1 MKNQSKS
8 NSLPYYKLVTY
19 LSAEA
24 QEYLAQTTDGT
35 SHYAILNQL
44 MKDTAVVPTTT
55 TKRGNVIKLQ
65 IGQVECSIHSFCQTM
80 SLGRKAM
87 ERIIRQFEDL
97 GIIRLHRSRLAT
109 IADMLCI
116 SSWQLHD
123 DTVVYNSIPL
133 LPVGSP
139 SGNQPKQKDASKDRA
154 SQTNTNTSSGVNS
167 KILTDTLP
175 LTSGVASDSTLTYNP
190 TEEPSS
196 GEEATCALQPSCT
209 PSDNNPL
216 ALSHQENRG
225 ASTGFTTDLFGDQFE
240 SETTI
245 EASQDVPKA

>member
-1 MKNQSKS
+1 MTNQSNF
-8 NSLPYYKLVTY
+8 NSLPYYKVVTY

-55 TKRGNVIKLQ
+55 TKRGNVIKLR

-87 ERIIRQFEDL
+87 ERIIRQFEEL

-123 DTVVYNSIPL
+123 DSVVYNSVPL

-139 SGNQPKQKDASKDRA
+139 SGNQQKQTDASKDKTT
-154 SQTNTNTSSGVNS
+154 STKTDVSSGANS
-167 KILTDTLP
+167 KSLADTLP
-175 LTSGVASDSTLTYNP
+175 LASEAPSDSTQTYIP
-190 TEEPSS
+190 SEKRSS
-196 GEEATCALQPSCT
+196 GEEGASGSQPSFT
-209 PSDNNPL
+209 PSNNKILPL
-216 ALSHQENRG
+216 SQPENRG
-225 ASTGFTTDLFGDQFE
+225 ASSGFTTDLFGDQFE
-240 SETTI
+240 SGTAI

>member
-1 MKNQSKS
+1 MTNQSKS
-8 NSLPYYKLVTY
+8 NSLPYYKVVTY

-55 TKRGNVIKLQ
+55 TKRGNVIKLH

-87 ERIIRQFEDL
+87 ERIIRQFEEL

-123 DTVVYNSIPL
+123 DSVVYNSIPL
-133 LPVGSP
+133 LPIDSP
-139 SGNQPKQKDASKDRA
+139 SGNQQKKKDATKERP
-154 SQTNTNTSSGVNS
+154 TSTKTEGTSGANS
-167 KILTDTLP
+167 KRLADTLP
-175 LTSGVASDSTLTYNP
+175 LASEAPSDSAQTYNP
-190 TEEPSS
+190 SEKPSS
-196 GEEATCALQPSCT
+196 EEEGASGSQPSFT
-209 PSDNNPL
+209 PSDNKTLPL
-216 ALSHQENRG
+216 SQPENRG
-225 ASTGFTTDLFGDQFE
+225 ASTGYTTDLFGDQFK
-240 SETTI
+240 SGTTL

>member
-1 MKNQSKS
+1 MTNQSKS
-8 NSLPYYKLVTY
+8 NSLPYYKVVTY

-55 TKRGNVIKLQ
+55 TKRGNVIKLH

-87 ERIIRQFEDL
+87 ERIIRQFEEL

-123 DTVVYNSIPL
+123 DTIVYNSIHL
-133 LPVGSP
+133 LPVGSA
-139 SGNQPKQKDASKDRA
+139 SGNRQKQTDSSKYKPSSAKTDA
-154 SQTNTNTSSGVNS
+154 TSGANS
-167 KILTDTLP
+167 KSLADTLP
-175 LTSGVASDSTLTYNP
+175 LASEATSDSAQTYNP
-190 TEEPSS
+190 SEKPSS
-196 GEEATCALQPSCT
+196 GEEGASGSQPSFT
-209 PSDNNPL
+209 PSDNKILPL
-216 ALSHQENRG
+216 SQPENRG
-225 ASTGFTTDLFGDQFE
+225 ASSGFTTDLFGNQFE
-240 SETTI
+240 SGTAI

>member
-1 MKNQSKS
+1 MTNQSKS
-8 NSLPYYKLVTY
+8 NSLPYYKVVTY

-55 TKRGNVIKLQ
+55 TKRGNVIKLH

-87 ERIIRQFEDL
+87 ERIIRQFEEL

-123 DTVVYNSIPL
+123 DSVVYNSIPL
-133 LPVGSP
+133 LPVGSH
-139 SGNQPKQKDASKDRA
+139 SGNQQKQKVDTKERP
-154 SQTNTNTSSGVNS
+154 TSTKTEGTSGANS
-167 KILTDTLP
+167 KSLADTLP
-175 LTSGVASDSTLTYNP
+175 LASEAPSDSAQTYNP
-190 TEEPSS
+190 SEKPSS
-196 GEEATCALQPSCT
+196 GEEGASGSQASFT
-209 PSDNNPL
+209 PSDNKPL
-216 ALSHQENRG
+216 PLSQPENRG

-240 SETTI
+240 SGTI
-245 EASQDVPKA
+245 VEASQDVPKA

>member
-1 MKNQSKS
+1 MTNQSKS
-8 NSLPYYKLVTY
+8 NSLPYYKVVTY

-133 LPVGSP
+133 LPVGSH
-139 SGNQPKQKDASKDRA
+139 SGNQPKQKNASKDSA

-175 LTSGVASDSTLTYNP
+175 LTSGVASDTTQTYKP
-190 TEEPSS
+190 TEKPSS
-196 GEEATCALQPSCT
+196 GEEGACASQPSCT
-209 PSDNNPL
+209 PSDDNSL
-216 ALSHQENRG
+216 ALSQAENRG
-225 ASTGFTTDLFGDQFE
+225 ASQGYTTDLFGDQFE
-240 SETTI
+240 PVTTVK
-245 EASQDVPKA
+245 ASQDVPKA

>member
-1 MKNQSKS
+1 MTNQSKS
-8 NSLPYYKLVTY
+8 NSLPYYKVVTY

-44 MKDTAVVPTTT
+44 MKDTAVVPATT
-55 TKRGNVIKLQ
+55 TKRGNVIKLH

-87 ERIIRQFEDL
+87 ERIIRQFEEL

-123 DTVVYNSIPL
+123 DSVVYNSIPL
-133 LPVGSP
+133 LSVASR
-139 SGNQPKQKDASKDRA
+139 SDNRQKQTDASKDSKPSSKA
-154 SQTNTNTSSGVNS
+154 NAPSGVKPKS
-167 KILTDTLP
+167 LPDTLP
-175 LTSGVASDSTLTYNP
+175 STSEAASDTTQTHNP

-196 GEEATCALQPSCT
+196 GKEGASGSLPSFT

-216 ALSHQENRG
+216 PLSQPENRG

-240 SETTI
+240 SGTTL